1 MALGN
6 ANSSAQARGKS
17 RPIMVKRRK
26 EVVAA
31 RDARTITATLIAG
44 VSGSAACSVAGAA
57 TFDQTY
63 YTISFTGGTGAYLP
77 DVGSKVYTRK
87 RINDKYAL
95 TEGAYLFKVSSSNYY
110 LSIGSDLTVTARALC
125 R

>member
-6 ANSSAQARGKS
+6 SNSSSQSRGKNK
-17 RPIMVKRRK
+17 PVIVQRRK

-44 VSGSAACSVAGAA
+44 VSGSAACSVAVAA